1 MVSQFCWGEER
12 TSHAE
17 VLTLT
22 SQQGAV
28 WAGRSPSEGAGKNL
42 GREQTSSTL
51 WNFEKIFAKALLQT

>member
-1 MVSQFCWGEER
+1 MVSQFCWGER
-12 TSHAE
+12 TSHAG

-28 WAGRSPSEGAGKNL
+28 WAGQSPSEGAGKNL
-42 GREQTSSTL
+42 GREQTSTL